1 MRSEKVERMREQILN
16 GPIVKTLLILAY
28 PPLIINQLVQVLY
41 NLTDTFW
48 LGKLG
53 RLELS
58 APGTAWPPLVW
69 FFMSIGMGFATAGFA
84 FVSQYVGGAKDYD
97 RANRYAGGALYSLML
112 LFATAV
118 GILGVILA
126 PYLLRLM
133 GVSDTIFPPYA
144 LRYTRVIFAGIPFS
158 FTLFAFNFL
167 LRAVGDTRT
176 PVKINIGTVLL
187 NLVLDPFF
195 IFGWGGPFPQLGVV
209 GAAVATMLSNS
220 LGSLIGGYLLFTGK
234 VGIHLTPET
243 LKPDFHFYSRIF
255 RVGLPSSI
263 GSSTTALGFVILT
276 RVIFTVGRLYGEA
289 HGLPH
294 YEDVAFAT
302 YSITNRL
309 TNFMFAFSDG
319 ISMAMGGTMV
329 GQSIGAGL
337 YERAKKIAEK
347 TMLINFAILSA
358 GTILFAVFRVPIFR
372 FFINDP
378 AIIAESRKVVLYF
391 SASLPFFG
399 IFSAVNNTFNSAGGH
414 TKKSMVIGMIR
425 LWGGI
430 RLPLSY
436 GLGGV
441 LMRDTAGM
449 WLGMGLSNVLGAVIA
464 LAWFLR
470 GGSWMRAI
478 IEKH

>member
-1 MRSEKVERMREQILN
+1 MRSEKVERMRDQILN
-16 GPIVKTLLILAY
+16 GPIVKTLILLAY
-28 PPLIINQLVQVLY
+28 PLIINQLVQVLY

-58 APGTAWPPLVW
+58 APGTAWPLVW

-84 FVSQYVGGAKDYD
+84 FVSQYVGAKDYD
-97 RANRYAGGALYSLML
+97 KANRYAGALYSLML

-118 GILGVILA
+118 GVSGVILA

-133 GVSDTIFPPYA
+133 GVSETIFPYA

-195 IFGWGGPFPQLGVV
+195 IFGWGPFPQLGVV

-234 VGIHLTPET
+234 VDIHLTPET

-255 RVGLPSSI
+255 RVGLPSSV

-319 ISMAMGGTMV
+319 ISMAMGTMV
-329 GQSIGAGL
+329 GQAIGAGL

-347 TMLINFAILSA
+347 TMLINFTILSV
-358 GTILFAVFRVPIFR
+358 GTILFAVFRVPIFK

-378 AIIAESRKVVLYF
+378 AIIEESKKVVLYF

-399 IFSAVNNTFNSAGGH
+399 IFAAVNNTFNSAGH

-425 LWGGI
+425 LWGI

-436 GLGGV
+436 GLGV

-470 GGSWMRAI
+470 GSWMKAI
-478 IEKH
+478 IERRESH

>member
-1 MRSEKVERMREQILN
+1 MRSEKVERMRDQILN
-16 GPIVKTLLILAY
+16 GPIVKTLILLAY
-28 PPLIINQLVQVLY
+28 PLIINQLVQVLY

-58 APGTAWPPLVW
+58 APGTAWPLVW

-84 FVSQYVGGAKDYD
+84 FVSQYVGAKDYEK
-97 RANRYAGGALYSLML
+97 ANRYAGALYSLML

-118 GILGVILA
+118 GVSGVILA

-133 GVSDTIFPPYA
+133 GVSETIFPYA

-195 IFGWGGPFPQLGVV
+195 IFGWGPFPQLGVV

-255 RVGLPSSI
+255 RVGLPSSV

-289 HGLPH
+289 HGIPNF
-294 YEDVAFAT
+294 EDVAFAT

-319 ISMAMGGTMV
+319 ISMAMGTMV
-329 GQSIGAGL
+329 GQAIGAGL

-347 TMLINFAILSA
+347 TMLINFTILSV
-358 GTILFAVFRVPIFR
+358 GTLLFAFFRVPIFR

-378 AIIAESRKVVLYF
+378 AIIAESKKVVLYF

-399 IFSAVNNTFNSAGGH
+399 IFAAVNNTFNSAGH
-414 TKKSMVIGMIR
+414 TKKSMVIGMVR
-425 LWGGI
+425 LWGI

-436 GLGGV
+436 GLGV

-449 WLGMGLSNVLGAVIA
+449 WLGMGLSNVLGALIA

-470 GGSWMRAI
+470 GSWMKAI
-478 IEKH
+478 IERERH

>member
-1 MRSEKVERMREQILN
+1 M
-16 GPIVKTLLILAY
+16 
-28 PPLIINQLVQVLY
+28 IINQLVQVLY

-53 RLELS
+53 RTELS
-58 APGTAWPPLVW
+58 APGTAWPLVW
-69 FFMSIGMGFATAGFA
+69 FFMSMGMGFATAGFA
-84 FVSQYVGGAKDYD
+84 FVSQYVGAREYD
-97 RANRYAGGALYSLML
+97 KANRAAGALYSLMM
-112 LFATAV
+112 LFSAGV
-118 GILGVILA
+118 GIFGVLSA
-126 PYLLRLM
+126 PYLLGFM
-133 GVSDTIFPPYA
+133 NVSDTIYPYA

-167 LRAVGDTRT
+167 LRAVGDTKT
-176 PVKINIGTVLL
+176 PVKINIATVLL

-195 IFGWGGPFPQLGVV
+195 IFGWGPFPRMGVV

-220 LGSLIGGYLLFTGK
+220 LGSLVGGYLLFTGR

-243 LKPDFHFYSRIF
+243 LKPDPHFYSRIF
-255 RVGLPSSI
+255 RVGLPSSV

-276 RVIFTVGRLYGEA
+276 RIIFTIGGIYGQA
-289 HGLPH
+289 HGIKG

-319 ISMAMGGTMV
+319 ISMAMGTMV
-329 GQSIGAGL
+329 GQTVGAKL
-337 YERAKKIAEK
+337 YDRAKTIAER
-347 TMLINFAILSA
+347 TMLINF
-358 GTILFAVFRVPIFR
+358 TILGVGTLLFAFFRVPIFR
-372 FFINDP
+372 FFISDP
-378 AIIAESRKVVLYF
+378 QIIGESAKVVKYF

-399 IFSAVNNTFNSAGGH
+399 IFSAVNNVFQSSGH
-414 TKKSMVIGMIR
+414 TKKSMVLGMVR
-425 LWGGI
+425 LWGI

-436 GLGGV
+436 GLGV

-470 GGSWMRAI
+470 GNWMSGI
-478 IEKH
+478 IEE

>member
-28 PPLIINQLVQVLY
+28 PLIINQLVQVLY

-58 APGTAWPPLVW
+58 APGTAWPLVW

-84 FVSQYVGGAKDYD
+84 FVSQYVGAKDYD
-97 RANRYAGGALYSLML
+97 RANRYAGALYSLML

-118 GILGVILA
+118 GVSGVILA

-133 GVSDTIFPPYA
+133 GVSDTIFPYA

-195 IFGWGGPFPQLGVV
+195 IFGWGPFPQLGVV

-319 ISMAMGGTMV
+319 ISMAMGTMV

-358 GTILFAVFRVPIFR
+358 GTILFAAFRVPIFR

-399 IFSAVNNTFNSAGGH
+399 IFSAVNNTFNSAGH

-425 LWGGI
+425 LWGI

-436 GLGGV
+436 GLGV

-470 GGSWMRAI
+470 GSWMRAI

>member
-28 PPLIINQLVQVLY
+28 PLIINQLVQVLY

-58 APGTAWPPLVW
+58 APGTAWPLVW

-84 FVSQYVGGAKDYD
+84 FVSQYVGAKDYD
-97 RANRYAGGALYSLML
+97 RANRYAGALYSLML

-118 GILGVILA
+118 GVSGVILA

-133 GVSDTIFPPYA
+133 GVSDTIFPYA

-195 IFGWGGPFPQLGVV
+195 IFGWGPFPQLGVV

-319 ISMAMGGTMV
+319 ISMAMGTMV

-358 GTILFAVFRVPIFR
+358 GTILFAAFRVPIFR

-399 IFSAVNNTFNSAGGH
+399 IFSAVNNTFNSAGH

-425 LWGGI
+425 LWGI

-436 GLGGV
+436 GLGV

-470 GGSWMRAI
+470 EAG
-478 IEKH
+478 

>member
-1 MRSEKVERMREQILN
+1 MRGEKVEQMREQILT
-16 GPIVKTLLILAY
+16 GPIVKTLILLAY
-28 PPLIINQLVQVLY
+28 PLIINQLVQVLY

-58 APGTAWPPLVW
+58 APGTAWPLVW

-84 FVSQYVGGAKDYD
+84 FVSQYVGARDYD
-97 RANRYAGGALYSLML
+97 KANRYAGALYSLML

-118 GILGVILA
+118 GISGVILA

-133 GVSDTIFPPYA
+133 GVSDTIFPYA
-144 LRYTRVIFAGIPFS
+144 LLYTRVIFAGIPFS

-195 IFGWGGPFPQLGVV
+195 IFGWGPFPQLGVV

-234 VGIHLTPET
+234 VSIHLTPET

-255 RVGLPSSI
+255 RVGLPSSV

-289 HGLPH
+289 HGILH
-294 YEDVAFAT
+294 FEDVAFAT

-319 ISMAMGGTMV
+319 ISMAMGTMV
-329 GQSIGAGL
+329 GQAIGAGL

-358 GTILFAVFRVPIFR
+358 GTILFVLFRVPIFR

-399 IFSAVNNTFNSAGGH
+399 IFSAVNNTFNSAGH
-414 TKKSMVIGMIR
+414 TKKSMVIGMVR
-425 LWGGI
+425 LWGI

-436 GLGGV
+436 GLGV

-449 WLGMGLSNVLGAVIA
+449 WLGMGLSNFLGAVIA

-470 GGSWMRAI
+470 GSWMKAI
-478 IEKH
+478 IERH